1 MNFWQYGVL
10 ILILAFAICFGA
22 WVYPWI
28 SREAELFIQHE
39 EM

>member
-1 MNFWQYGVL
+1 MNFWQYAVL

-22 WVYPWI
+22 WVYPRI